1 MDNRREVALG
11 RQLIKDGYIAAF
23 SAKSPSIFYMRGG
36 VYNEKG
42 EHIKLSDQIG
52 GGYIAPR
59 SIGNDSIASQIR
71 LEKDRINFIHKNVFY
86 IGVYVRQWGHF
97 LIDVVNRLYDLE
109 IDNYYYV
116 YCSNIE
122 IEGNYRK
129 FLECI
134 GITKDKL
141 IQIKENEIVKFDK
154 ILVQEEGF
162 VPGLYYTEKFRSIY
176 EGIWMKTKRNLDPH
190 SFLNKKIYLSRRNF
204 SEAKWKEA
212 GEASIQKFFVKNGFE
227 VFYPE
232 QLTLEQQIILFNYA
246 DQIAFIS
253 GTIGHNILFSS
264 RKMDGNPTFI
274 VLEKTSLTN
283 NSQIMIEEMIFGEKK
298 ELFVVHI
305 PIYKENKW
313 IRPKSYGE
321 GPFLL
326 YVTDE
331 LSNYFNTQKVNQIFH
346 INYFSY
352 CSMLLRRKIR
362 QIVRKVY
369 YMPIINKLASP
380 LINKVK

>member
-1 MDNRREVALG
+1 M
-11 RQLIKDGYIAAF
+11 
-23 SAKSPSIFYMRGG
+23 
-36 VYNEKG
+36 
-42 EHIKLSDQIG
+42 
-52 GGYIAPR
+52 
-59 SIGNDSIASQIR
+59 
-71 LEKDRINFIHKNVFY
+71 
-86 IGVYVRQWGHF
+86 
-97 LIDVVNRLYDLE
+97 IDVVNRLYDLE